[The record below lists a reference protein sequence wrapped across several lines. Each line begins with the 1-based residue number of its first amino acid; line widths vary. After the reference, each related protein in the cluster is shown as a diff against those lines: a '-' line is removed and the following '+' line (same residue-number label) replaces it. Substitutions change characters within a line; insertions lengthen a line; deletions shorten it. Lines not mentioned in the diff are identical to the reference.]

1 MKNLKELYEANV
13 DVRESQI
20 PLEWRES
27 FSQFMFGSTC
37 SAELDEDGKIKE
49 FIYYACDF
57 RGWYFQN
64 KEAIERDIKID
75 EICKEENSYTH
86 KK

>member
-1 MKNLKELYEANV
+1 MTLKELYDANV
-13 DVRESQI
+13 DVKESQI

-27 FSQFMFGSTC
+27 FFKFMMGSTC
-37 SAELDEDGKIKE
+37 SVEVNEDGFIKE
-49 FIYYACDF
+49 YIYYACDF

-75 EICKEENSYTH
+75 KIVE
-86 KK
+86 

>member
-1 MKNLKELYEANV
+1 MNLKELYDANV

-20 PLEWRES
+20 PVEWRES
-27 FSQFMFGSTC
+27 FFKFMMGSTC
-37 SAELDEDGKIKE
+37 SAETNEDGSVKE

-75 EICKEENSYTH
+75 EICKEENSYSH

>member
-1 MKNLKELYEANV
+1 MNLKELYEANV
-13 DVRESQI
+13 DVRDSQI
-20 PLEWRES
+20 PEEWKES
-27 FSQFMFGSTC
+27 FNKFIFGSTC
-37 SAELDEDGKIKE
+37 LADVDEDGSVKE

-57 RGWYFQN
+57 RGWYFKN

-75 EICKEENSYTH
+75 EICKEGNSYIN

>member
-1 MKNLKELYEANV
+1 MTLKELYDANV

-20 PLEWRES
+20 PVEWRES
-27 FSQFMFGSTC
+27 FFKFMMGSTC
-37 SAELDEDGKIKE
+37 SAETNEDGSVKE

-75 EICKEENSYTH
+75 NIVK
-86 KK
+86 

>member
-1 MKNLKELYEANV
+1 MTLRELYDANI
-13 DVRESQI
+13 DIRESQI
-20 PLEWRES
+20 PEEWKDS
-27 FSQFMFGSTC
+27 FNKFIFGSTC
-37 SAELDEDGKIKE
+37 QAEVDEDGKVKE

-75 EICKEENSYTH
+75 EICKGENSYSH